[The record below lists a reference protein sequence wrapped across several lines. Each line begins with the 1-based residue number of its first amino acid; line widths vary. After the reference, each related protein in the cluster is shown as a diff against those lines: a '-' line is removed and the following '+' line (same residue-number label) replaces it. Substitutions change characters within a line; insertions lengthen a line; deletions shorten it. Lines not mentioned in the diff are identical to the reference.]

1 MSLEY
6 VLASTGLSVSE
17 LAYCLAAVFIAGLVR
32 GFSGFALS
40 ALIVAS
46 MVRIIPPVE
55 LLPMNYLLELVAGA
69 ATIKHGLRDADLRIG
84 KYLVIG
90 SAIGLPIGLWWLT
103 HLPADTTKLI
113 ALGLILVLS
122 ITLLARV
129 KPKGLDRSGAVFGAG
144 IVSGIVSGIAGVG
157 GMVIVIFNFAVGLP
171 ARTVRG
177 TVVFYLV
184 ASTVFSLVFYLAYS
198 LFTLQSFAR
207 FGVLV
212 VPAMLGVIIGTRLFS
227 PGAEKYYR
235 VFCLGLLI
243 LLSVVGIV
251 GLVGGNG

>member
-6 VLASTGLSVSE
+6 VLASSGLSVSE
-17 LAYCLAAVFIAGLVR
+17 LAYCLVAVFIAGLVR

-46 MVRIIPPVE
+46 MVRIMPPIE
-55 LLPMNYLLELVAGA
+55 LLPLNYMLEFVAGA
-69 ATIKHGLRDADLRIG
+69 ATIRHGLRDADMRIG
-84 KYLVIG
+84 KFLVIG
-90 SAIGLPIGLWWLT
+90 SAIGLPVGLWWLT

-113 ALGLILVLS
+113 ALGLILLLS

-129 KPKGLDRSGAVFGAG
+129 KPKGLDRSGAVLGAGVVAG
-144 IVSGIVSGIAGVG
+144 IVSGLAGVG

-177 TVVFYLV
+177 TVVLYLV
-184 ASTVFSLVFYLAYS
+184 AGTAFSLVFYLAYG
-198 LFTLQSFAR
+198 LFTAQSFVR

-227 PGAEKYYR
+227 PESEKYYR
-235 VFCLGLLI
+235 AFCLGLLI

-251 GLVGGNG
+251 STVVSNG

>member
-6 VLASTGLSVSE
+6 VLELTGLTGQE

-46 MVRIIPPVE
+46 MVRIMPPIE
-55 LLPMNYLLELVAGA
+55 LLPVNYMLEFVAGA
-69 ATIKHGLRDADLRIG
+69 ATLGHGLRDADLRIG

-103 HLPADTTKLI
+103 HLPADMTKLI
-113 ALGLILVLS
+113 ALCLILVLA
-122 ITLLARV
+122 IALLAKV
-129 KPKGLDRSGAVFGAG
+129 KPKGLDRSPAVLGAGIGAG
-144 IVSGIVSGIAGVG
+144 IVSGLAGVG

-177 TVVFYLV
+177 TVVLYLV
-184 ASTVFSLVFYLAYS
+184 ASLVFSLFFYLGFG
-198 LFTLQSFAR
+198 LFTAQSFAR
-207 FGVLV
+207 FGTFV

-227 PGAEKYYR
+227 PASEKYYR
-235 VFCLGLLI
+235 AFCLGLLI
-243 LLSVVGIV
+243 LLSLVGIV
-251 GLVGGNG
+251 TTVAGNG